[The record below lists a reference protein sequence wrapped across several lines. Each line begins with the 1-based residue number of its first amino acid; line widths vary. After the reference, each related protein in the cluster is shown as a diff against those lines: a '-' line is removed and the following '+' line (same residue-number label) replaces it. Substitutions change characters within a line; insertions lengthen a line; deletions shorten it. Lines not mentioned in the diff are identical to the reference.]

1 MNMKSGTQTRH
12 LVQTPHP
19 FCAPDRL
26 VCIVHRCESHAMAED
41 GSMFGQVAPSDAKEP
56 AAKRVCLKAYDLAPA
71 QALNCMGVSR
81 IESISLAELVK
92 MLSAGNKA
100 AKYFTDFADD
110 DLERK
115 GVAISRMA
123 QVMTIALERIEG
135 DVAAKV
141 LDKAVLH
148 DALKEVQELKPY
160 LVILNGGMN
169 QGSGSKSLKYANAQ
183 AAPKNATDVKA
194 AAEKVYQWLNKPTST
209 LRSLLSFLS
218 GGGCWY
224 VAACHEKT
232 ARAYIKKGISEHD
245 FTEASIK
252 RLIKPRSEDDGDD
265 MGAFK

>member
-1 MNMKSGTQTRH
+1 
-12 LVQTPHP
+12 
-19 FCAPDRL
+19 
-26 VCIVHRCESHAMAED
+26 
-41 GSMFGQVAPSDAKEP
+41 MFGQASASEATAP

-100 AKYFTDFADD
+100 VKYFTEFADD
-110 DLERK
+110 DPERK

-123 QVMTIALERIEG
+123 QVMTIVLERLEG

-148 DALKEVQELKPY
+148 EAMKEVRELKPH
-160 LVILNGGMN
+160 LMILNGGMN
-169 QGSGSKSLKYANAQ
+169 QGSGSKSLKYANVQ
-183 AAPKNATDVKA
+183 AAPKNAKDVKV
-194 AAEKVYQWLNKPTST
+194 AAEKVYEWLTKPTST

-232 ARAYIKKGISEHD
+232 ARAYIKKGISEPD

-252 RLIKPRSEDDGDD
+252 RLLKPRSEDDGDD

>member
-1 MNMKSGTQTRH
+1 
-12 LVQTPHP
+12 
-19 FCAPDRL
+19 
-26 VCIVHRCESHAMAED
+26 
-41 GSMFGQVAPSDAKEP
+41 MFGQASASEATAP

-71 QALNCMGVSR
+71 QALNSMGVSR
-81 IESISLAELVK
+81 IESISLLELEK

-100 AKYFTDFADD
+100 AKYFTEFADD

-123 QVMTIALERIEG
+123 QVMTIVLECLEG

-141 LDKAVLH
+141 LEKAVLH
-148 DALKEVQELKPY
+148 EAMKEVRELKPH
-160 LVILNGGMN
+160 VVTLNGGMN
-169 QGSGSKSLKYANAQ
+169 QGSGSKSMKYATIQ
-183 AAPKNATDVKA
+183 VAPKSANDITVA
-194 AAEKVYQWLNKPTST
+194 AQKVFEWLNKPTST

-232 ARAYIKKGISEHD
+232 ARAYIKKGI
-245 FTEASIK
+245 TEDVFIDSSIK
-252 RLIKPRSEDDGDD
+252 RLMKTSSADVGDD